1 MRPAAA
7 RPVRQERAAG
17 PARRPAVAFVFFM
30 TLPGLV
36 VGLVAL
42 SFVDRAGRWI
52 SGRSGLPWCR
62 DGRRS
67 ATAPGLD
74 ELQAL
79 FYASK
84 RPAIEQRR
92 LELVLRD
99 DQQDGAPPRLCID
112 PGTGRAV
119 ITGLARR
126 SASET

>member
-1 MRPAAA
+1 
-7 RPVRQERAAG
+7 
-17 PARRPAVAFVFFM
+17 VAFVFFM

-42 SFVDRAGRWI
+42 AAVDRAGRWV
-52 SGRSGLPWCR
+52 SGRSGLPWYR
-62 DGRRS
+62 DGRRP
-67 ATAPGLD
+67 APAPGLD

-99 DQQDGAPPRLCID
+99 DQQDGAPPRIRNDLD
-112 PGTGRAV
+112 AGRAV
-119 ITGLARR
+119 ITGLARP
-126 SASET
+126 SASGT

>member
-1 MRPAAA
+1 
-7 RPVRQERAAG
+7 
-17 PARRPAVAFVFFM
+17 VAFVFFM

-42 SFVDRAGRWI
+42 AAMDRVGRWI
-52 SGRSGLPWCR
+52 SGRSGIPWRR
-62 DGRRS
+62 DGRRP
-67 ATAPGLD
+67 APAPGLD

-92 LELVLRD
+92 LEFVLRD
-99 DQQDGAPPRLCID
+99 DQQDGAPPRIRID
-112 PGTGRAV
+112 PATGRAV
-119 ITGLARR
+119 ITGLAPP